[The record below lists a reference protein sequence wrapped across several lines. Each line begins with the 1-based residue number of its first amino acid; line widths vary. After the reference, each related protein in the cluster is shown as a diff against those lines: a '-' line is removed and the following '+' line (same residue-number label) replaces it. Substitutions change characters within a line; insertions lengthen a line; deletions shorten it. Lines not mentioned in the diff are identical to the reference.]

1 MTNNHNKPFA
11 GRMGNLPD
19 NFFAGFISKIG
30 KMQAAG
36 HDIIRLDVG
45 SPDLPPAPH
54 IIEALY
60 RSASTP
66 EHHGYQPY
74 AGTAALRQAWA
85 AMYQRVFGVELDSD
99 HEVLPLLGSKEGIFN
114 LIMAFVN
121 PGDIVLVPDPS
132 YMTYTRGTIFAGGE
146 PYYLPLLTERDYL
159 PDLDSVPEQV
169 AQRARMLW
177 LNYPNNPT
185 AATATLEFF
194 AQAVDFAQEYGIL
207 LCHDAAY
214 TQITYNGYQAPSLL
228 QVPGAKDVAV
238 EFNTLS
244 KSHNMAGW
252 RVGAALGNPAVLR
265 TLYKLKTNVDS
276 SHFLPVMEA
285 ATTAMTGDQ
294 SWLVERNDVYRQ
306 RRDLVVRTLSIL
318 GLTPTNANASLYVWC
333 NIPAGGNASDF
344 ANRLLDEVYISVTPG
359 TVFGAQGEGY
369 VRLSLTSPL
378 ERIEAAMVRLTDWM
392 KK

>member
-1 MTNNHNKPFA
+1 MTNNRSNLFA

-66 EHHGYQPY
+66 GHHGYQPY

-85 AMYQRVFGVELDSD
+85 AMYQRIFGVELDSD
-99 HEVLPLLGSKEGIFN
+99 HEILPLLGSKEGIFN
-114 LIMAFVN
+114 LIMALVD
-121 PGDIVLVPDPS
+121 PGDIVLIPDPG

-146 PYYLPLLTERDYL
+146 PYYLPLLAEKDYL
-159 PDLDSVPEQV
+159 PDIDSVPEQV

-194 AQAVDFAQEYGIL
+194 SRAVDFARDYGIL

-228 QVPGAKDVAV
+228 QVTGAKADVI

-252 RVGAALGNPAVLR
+252 RIGAALGNPAVLR
-265 TLYKLKTNVDS
+265 ALYKLKTNIDS

-294 SWLVERNDVYRQ
+294 GWLVERNDIYRQ
-306 RRDLVVRTLSIL
+306 RRDLVVRTLSTL
-318 GLTPTNANASLYVWC
+318 GLTPTNANASLYVWS
-333 NIPAGGNASDF
+333 NIPAGGSALEF
-344 ANRLLDEVYISVTPG
+344 ANRLLDEAYISVTPG
-359 TVFGAQGEGY
+359 TVFGIQGEGY
-369 VRLSLTSPL
+369 VRFSLTSPL
-378 ERIEAAMVRLTDWM
+378 ERIERAMERLKDWM
-392 KK
+392 KR